1 MAQIHAREI
10 GTAKGDLVH
19 QLLMKLFGA
28 RSSAE
33 QRFIVQQPRPRSSL
47 NLKTRDRVF
56 QDGWYDKKDWLCG
69 SQGRK
74 ALFVGRVYYLGL
86 VFPEAGRLQDIQTC
100 TVFYRIHESTLNQ
113 TPTWNH
119 TKSGKHLI
127 CTRESTFSCQEP
139 DARKLIVIT
148 RK

>member
-1 MAQIHAREI
+1 MAGTIKKI
-10 GTAKGDLVH
+10 GFVEAKAGKH
-19 QLLMKLFGA
+19 F
-28 RSSAE
+28 
-33 QRFIVQQPRPRSSL
+33 
-47 NLKTRDRVF
+47 
-56 QDGWYDKKDWLCG
+56 
-69 SQGRK
+69 
-74 ALFVGRVYYLGL
+74 FVGRAYYLGL

-100 TVFYRIHESTLNQ
+100 TVFYRIRESTLNQ

-119 TKSGKHLI
+119 TTSGKHLI